1 MDSDKEVNLSGKNL
15 TPFSIADILSGS
27 SKASA
32 ENPPV
37 IPVPPPSTPPSHPPS
52 AIAANVPQPSYPW
65 FLFNHPPCW
74 PLMLP
79 DASAQAVGSNGGT
92 TLTTNGQADISNS
105 SALTTVSSSPEDD
118 DLDRLSDDDDELFDQ
133 DEDDDGSIIGSL
145 ISSTDEGQQEDA
157 LDMRASHRQHRRRNR
172 TRKTLYSNLVKRLD
186 FSRHKAINL
195 WPLELNDPYPQPE
208 TDSP

>member
-1 MDSDKEVNLSGKNL
+1 MDSDKEVNVSGKNL

-27 SKASA
+27 SNASA

-37 IPVPPPSTPPSHPPS
+37 IPVPPPSTPPSHQPS

-79 DASAQAVGSNGGT
+79 DSSAQTSNGGT
-92 TLTTNGQADISNS
+92 TSTTNGQADISNS

-133 DEDDDGSIIGSL
+133 DE
-145 ISSTDEGQQEDA
+145 GQQEDA

-172 TRKTLYSNLVKRLD
+172 TRKTLYSNLVK
-186 FSRHKAINL
+186 
-195 WPLELNDPYPQPE
+195 
-208 TDSP
+208 